1 MRTGPRRA
9 HSRPM
14 TLSRR
19 PELTEETAM
28 TPFALNETTE
38 ELDYRENDGIAVSLV
53 WHRWTNRLSV
63 VVEDSQLDESF
74 TLAASPDNAR
84 DVFNH
89 PYAYAQPLLAA

>member
-1 MRTGPRRA
+1 
-9 HSRPM
+9 
-14 TLSRR
+14 
-19 PELTEETAM
+19 M
-28 TPFALNETTE
+28 TPPAPTE
-38 ELDYRENDGIAVSLV
+38 AIVELDYRENDGIAVSLL
-53 WHRWTNRLSV
+53 WQRHSNRLTV